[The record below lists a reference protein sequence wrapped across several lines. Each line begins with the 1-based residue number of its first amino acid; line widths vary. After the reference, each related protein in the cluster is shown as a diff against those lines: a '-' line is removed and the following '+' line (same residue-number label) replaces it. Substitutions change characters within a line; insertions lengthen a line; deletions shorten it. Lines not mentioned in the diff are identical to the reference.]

1 MEIER
6 VTWGKMQNPIR
17 GVLHGSAALVA
28 AIGLAVL
35 VLLAADDRILLPGV
49 ALFGLA
55 LVAMFSISALYHSV
69 PWTEAWKR
77 RMQRLDHSAIFVV
90 VAATFTP
97 LALAALEGV
106 ALVAGLT
113 LVWGIAVVGIVL
125 KFALAQPRTPV
136 SVALQMTMGWSAL
149 VWMPWFTERLGW
161 GAVALILAGGLC
173 YTLGTVVYALRR
185 PRLFPRTFG
194 YHELFHVLVIGGAG
208 FHYWAIAAVVA

>member
-1 MEIER
+1 VER

-28 AIGLAVL
+28 AVGLAVL
-35 VLLAADDRILLPGV
+35 VIRAADDRVLLPGV

-69 PWTEAWKR
+69 PWTETWKR

-97 LALAALEGV
+97 LAFAALEGL

-125 KFALAQPRTPV
+125 KFALPHPRTAV
-136 SVALQMTMGWSAL
+136 SVVLQLTMGWSAL
-149 VWMPWFTERLGW
+149 IWMPWFTERLGW
-161 GAVALILAGGLC
+161 GVVALILAGGLC
-173 YTLGTVVYALRR
+173 YTVGTIVYALHR

-208 FHYWAIAAVVA
+208 LHYWAIAAVVA

>member
-97 LALAALEGV
+97 LALAALDGV

-113 LVWGIAVVGIVL
+113 LVWGIAIVGIVL
-125 KFALAQPRTPV
+125 KFALREPRTAV
-136 SVALQMTMGWSAL
+136 SVGLQLAMGWSAL

-161 GAVALILAGGLC
+161 NAVALILAGGLC
-173 YTLGTVVYALRR
+173 YTVGTIVYALRR

-208 FHYWAIAAVVA
+208 LHYWAIAAVVA

>member
-1 MEIER
+1 
-6 VTWGKMQNPIR
+6 MQNPIR

-28 AIGLAVL
+28 AVGCAFL
-35 VLLAADDRILLPGV
+35 VVWAADDRILLPGA

-55 LVAMFSISALYHSV
+55 LVTMFSVSALYHSV
-69 PWTEAWKR
+69 PWSETWKR

-97 LALAALEGV
+97 LALATLDGV

-113 LVWGIAVVGIVL
+113 LVWGIAIVGIVL
-125 KFALAQPRTPV
+125 KFALREPRTAV
-136 SVALQMTMGWSAL
+136 SVGLQLAMGWSAL

-161 GAVALILAGGLC
+161 NAVALILAGGLC
-173 YTLGTVVYALRR
+173 YTVGTIVYALRR

-208 FHYWAIAAVVA
+208 LHYWAIAAVVA

>member
-1 MEIER
+1 MER

-28 AIGLAVL
+28 AVGLAVL
-35 VLLAADDRILLPGV
+35 VIRAADDRVLLPGV

-69 PWTEAWKR
+69 PWTETWKR

-97 LALAALEGV
+97 LAFAALEGL

-125 KFALAQPRTPV
+125 KFALPHPRTAV
-136 SVALQMTMGWSAL
+136 SVVLQLTMGWSAL
-149 VWMPWFTERLGW
+149 IWMPWFTERLGW
-161 GAVALILAGGLC
+161 GVVALILAGGLC
-173 YTLGTVVYALRR
+173 YTVGTIVYALHR

-208 FHYWAIAAVVA
+208 LHYWAIAAVVA